1 MIAIIPKELKSDLLL
16 RMGRGGKC
24 DGHTTQS
31 GRQSFVAQLTYKL
44 FLVKVV
50 SLMFSSLEYG
60 SGGSGSSRL

>member
-16 RMGRGGKC
+16 RMGGGSV
-24 DGHTTQS
+24 TATQLNLED
-31 GRQSFVAQLTYKL
+31 SFVAQLTYHL